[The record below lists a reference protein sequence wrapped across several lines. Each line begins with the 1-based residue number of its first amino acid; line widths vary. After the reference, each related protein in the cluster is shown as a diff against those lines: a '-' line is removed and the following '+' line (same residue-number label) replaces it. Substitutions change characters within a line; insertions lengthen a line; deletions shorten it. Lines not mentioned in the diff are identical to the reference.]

1 MMRKHVWLLGLLGLL
16 FYRPAFAQDEIY
28 SVNDVR
34 DDRLERYLFTN
45 ATVVVDYQN
54 TLQNASLLIED
65 GFIQA
70 VGSNVSAPAGTR
82 TIDLQGKYIYPSFI
96 DLYSHYGLSEL
107 PESSGF
113 NWNAPE
119 KLGPQTE
126 GPFSQNDAIKSQYN
140 AADDFSLNDEQAK
153 TYRELGFGAVLTNK
167 PDGIARGSS
176 ALVSLTD
183 VTANEAL
190 IMPQAAA
197 HYSFAKGSSK
207 QYYPI
212 SKMGFIALL
221 RQTYLNA
228 DWYQTEKNSEYVDQ
242 SLEAWIDLQN
252 LPQVFDA
259 PGWIQ
264 ILRADKLG
272 DEFGKQYIIRGS
284 GNEYQ
289 RLAEVKATNAPLIVP
304 INFPDAYD
312 VDDPYD
318 AENVAL
324 ADMMHWERAPA
335 NLGMLAQ
342 EGISFVITAEGST
355 DSKVFL
361 KNLRK
366 AVQYGLPE
374 DAALKALTHTPAQ
387 LVRAN
392 GQLGSL
398 QEGTIANFIITSDNI
413 FNEDAQIYENWIQGK
428 AFIINEMDVSDLRG
442 EYALAVGNE
451 NYPLQISG
459 KPGKLKFQIVPND
472 TTKID
477 VTSEVAKETITLA
490 FTPDAEKNEQ
500 IRLSGWVE
508 GQKLQGQG
516 KLPNGEWVSW
526 EANYQSPLEET
537 EEDSTDDKV
546 VNPDDLVEIV
556 YPFLPYGDQQRMP
569 EATAY
574 LIKGATVWTN
584 EAQGILENADVLVR
598 DGKIAEV
605 GQNLSASGATEID
618 GNGKHLTSGIIDEH
632 SHIALSSVN
641 DVATN
646 SAMVRMK
653 DVVES
658 DDINIYR
665 QLAGGVTASQ
675 LLHGSA
681 NPIGGQSALVKMRW
695 GASPQD
701 MLIEGADEHIKFALG
716 ENVKRSSNNSSIR
729 YPQTRMGV
737 EQVFLD
743 AFTRAK
749 EYDQAW
755 KEYEVLST
763 RQKAQTSAPRR
774 DLALEALAE
783 VLDSERFI
791 TCHSYVQ
798 SEINMLMHVADQ
810 FDFDV
815 NTFTHILE
823 GYKVADKMAEHG
835 AGGST
840 FADWWAYK
848 FEVRYAIPY
857 NPTLMDMAGVTVAIN
872 SDDAEMARRLNQEAA
887 KSVKYGGMSEED
899 AWKMVTLNPA
909 KLLHLEDQM
918 GSIKVG
924 KDADLV
930 LWTDNPLS
938 IYAQAEKTMVDGK
951 VYYDIETNEEKKE
964 WVAEQRARL
973 VQKMQNAKKN
983 GASTQSASRTIQQL
997 FHCED
1002 IGFGH
1007 TEHIH

>member
-1 MMRKHVWLLGLLGLL
+1 MMRKKIWLLGLLGLL
-16 FYRPAFAQDEIY
+16 FYGPTLAQDEIY

-34 DDRLERYLFTN
+34 DDRPQRYLFTN
-45 ATVVVDYQN
+45 ATVVVDYQT

-65 GFIQA
+65 GFIRA
-70 VGSNVSAPAGTR
+70 VGTDISPPSGTR

-96 DLYSHYGLSEL
+96 DLYSHYGLSEV
-107 PESSGF
+107 PKSSGF
-113 NWNAPE
+113 SWGSAE

-126 GPFSQNDAIKSQYN
+126 GPYSQNDAIKSQYN
-140 AADDFSLNDEQAK
+140 AADDFSLNEDQAK
-153 TYRELGFGAVLTNK
+153 PYRELGFGAVLTNK
-167 PDGIARGSS
+167 RDGLARGSS
-176 ALVSLTD
+176 ALVTLSD
-183 VTANEAL
+183 NTANEAL
-190 IMPQAAA
+190 IVPKAAA
-197 HYSFAKGSSK
+197 HYSFEKGSSQ

-221 RQTYLNA
+221 RQTYLDA
-228 DWYQTEKNSEYVDQ
+228 DWYQSDNNQGYADQ
-242 SLEAWIDLQN
+242 SLEAWLDLQD
-252 LPQVFDA
+252 LPQIFDA
-259 PGWIQ
+259 PGWLQ
-264 ILRADKLG
+264 VLRADKLG
-272 DEFGKQYIIRGS
+272 DEFGKQYIIRGN

-304 INFPDAYD
+304 VNFPDAYD

-318 AENVAL
+318 AKNVAL
-324 ADMMHWERAPA
+324 SDMMHWELAPT
-335 NLGMLAQ
+335 NLGMLAK
-342 EGISFVITAEGST
+342 EGIAFTITAEGTT
-355 DSKVFL
+355 DNKSFL

-387 LVRAN
+387 LIRATDQVGN
-392 GQLGSL
+392 LK
-398 QEGTIANFIITSDNI
+398 EGAIANFIITSDNI
-413 FNEDAQIYENWIQGK
+413 FNDDALIYENWIQGE
-428 AFIINEMDVSDLRG
+428 AYIINEMDANDLRG
-442 EYALAVGNE
+442 EYTLAVGNE
-451 NYPLQISG
+451 SYPLQVSG
-459 KPGKLKFQIVPND
+459 QPGKLKFQIVPDD

-477 VTSEVAKETITLA
+477 VATEVLDETVTLTFPPDPKE
-490 FTPDAEKNEQ
+490 NER
-500 IRLSGWVE
+500 IRLSGWIE

-516 KLPNGEWVSW
+516 QLPNGEWVSW
-526 EANYQSPLEET
+526 EATFQNSLDESET
-537 EEDSTDDKV
+537 NTTEGEPV
-546 VNPDDLVEIV
+546 ALDDLTDIV
-556 YPFLPYGDQQRMP
+556 YPFLPYGNQQRMP
-569 EATAY
+569 EAQTY
-574 LIKGATVWTN
+574 LIKNATVWTN
-584 EAQGILENADVLVR
+584 EAEGIMENADVLVR

-605 GQNLSASGATEID
+605 GQNLSANGATVID
-618 GNGKHLTSGIIDEH
+618 GSGKHLTSGIIDEH
-632 SHIALSSVN
+632 THIALSSVN

-665 QLAGGVTASQ
+665 QLAGGVTAAQ

-681 NPIGGQSALVKMRW
+681 NPIGGQSALAKMRW

-701 MLIEGADEHIKFALG
+701 MLIEGADEYIKFALG
-716 ENVKRSSNNSSIR
+716 ENVKRSSNDNSIR

-737 EQVFLD
+737 EQVYMD
-743 AFTRAK
+743 AFTRAR
-749 EYDQAW
+749 EYSQAW
-755 KEYEVLST
+755 NEYESLSN
-763 RQKAQTSAPRR
+763 REKARTPAPRR

-783 VLDSERFI
+783 ILNRERFI

-798 SEINMLMHVADQ
+798 SEINMLMHVAEE
-810 FDFDV
+810 FGFNV

-887 KSVKYGGMSEED
+887 KSIKYGGMSEED

-909 KLLHLEDQM
+909 KLLHLDDRM
-918 GSIKVG
+918 GSIKAG

-930 LWTDNPLS
+930 LWSDNPLS
-938 IYAQAEKTMVDGK
+938 IYARAEKTMVDGRI
-951 VYYDIETNEEKKE
+951 YYDEEANEEKEE
-964 WVAEQRARL
+964 WIAQQRARL
-973 VQKMQNAKKN
+973 IQKMQEAKKN
-983 GASTQSASRTIQQL
+983 GESTQLASRTLRQL

>member
-1 MMRKHVWLLGLLGLL
+1 MMRKQVWLIGLLGLL
-16 FYRPAFAQDEIY
+16 LCRPALAQDEIY
-28 SVNDVR
+28 SANDVR
-34 DDRLERYLFTN
+34 DDRPARYLFTN
-45 ATVVVDYQN
+45 ATIVVDDQ
-54 TLQNASLLIED
+54 TTQQNASLLVENGVIK
-65 GFIQA
+65 A

-82 TIDLQGKYIYPSFI
+82 TVDLQGKYIYPSFI
-96 DLYSHYGLSEL
+96 DLYSHYGLSEV
-107 PESSGF
+107 PKPSGF

-119 KLGPQTE
+119 KLGPQTA

-140 AADDFSLNDEQAK
+140 AADDFTLNDEQAQV
-153 TYRELGFGAVLTNK
+153 YRELGFGAVLTNK

-190 IMPQAAA
+190 IMSQAAA
-197 HYSFAKGSSK
+197 HYSFEKGSSQ

-221 RQTYLNA
+221 RQTYLDAN
-228 DWYQTEKNSEYVDQ
+228 WYQSEKNSDYVDQ

-252 LPQVFDA
+252 LPQIFDA
-259 PGWIQ
+259 PGWLQ
-264 ILRADKLG
+264 ILRADQLG
-272 DEFGKQYIIRGS
+272 DEFGHQYIVRGS

-318 AENVAL
+318 AENVDL

-335 NLGMLAQ
+335 NLAMLAQ
-342 EGISFVITAEGST
+342 EGISFAITAEGST
-355 DSKVFL
+355 NSKTFL

-374 DAALKALTHTPAQ
+374 NVALKALTSAPAQ
-387 LVRAN
+387 MIRASD
-392 GQLGSL
+392 QLGSL
-398 QEGTIANFIITSDNI
+398 KEGAIANFIITSDNI
-413 FNEDAQIYENWIQGK
+413 FQEDAQIYENWIQGK
-428 AFIINEMDVSDLRG
+428 AFVINEMDASDLRG
-442 EYALAVGNE
+442 EYTLAVGNE
-451 NYPLQISG
+451 SYPLQVSG
-459 KPGKLKFQIVPND
+459 KPGELKFQIVPDD

-477 VTSEVAKETITLA
+477 VTSEVAKETVTLA
-490 FTPDAEKNEQ
+490 FAPDAEKSER
-500 IRLSGWVE
+500 IRLSGWIE
-508 GQKLQGQG
+508 GQKLQGRG
-516 KLPNGEWVSW
+516 KLPSGEWVAW
-526 EANYQSPLEET
+526 EANYQNPLEKTDEKP
-537 EEDSTDDKV
+537 TDDKAV
-546 VNPDDLVEIV
+546 DPNDLAEIV
-556 YPFLPYGDQQRMP
+556 YPFLPYGSQQRVP
-569 EATAY
+569 EATTY
-574 LIKGATVWTN
+574 LIQGATVWTN
-584 EAQGILENADVLVR
+584 EDQGIIENTDVLVQ

-605 GQNLSASGATEID
+605 GEDLSANGATVID
-618 GNGKHLTSGIIDEH
+618 GSGKHLTSGIIDEH

-646 SAMVRMK
+646 SAMVRMR

-695 GASPQD
+695 GSSPQE

-743 AFTRAK
+743 AFTRAE

-755 KEYEVLST
+755 QEYEGLSN
-763 RQKAQTSAPRR
+763 RQKEQTPAPRR
-774 DLALEALAE
+774 DLALEALVE
-783 VLDSERFI
+783 VLKSERFI

-810 FDFDV
+810 FDFNV

-835 AGGST
+835 AYGST

-909 KLLHLEDQM
+909 ILLHLEDQM

-951 VYYDIETNEEKKE
+951 VYYDVEANAEKEE
-964 WVAEQRARL
+964 WIAEQRARL
-973 VQKMQNAKKN
+973 VQKMQDAKKG
-983 GASTQSASRTIQQL
+983 GASTQAASRTLQQL

-1002 IGFGH
+1002 VGFGH